1 MAKDKSET
9 PEAVQSERLMYLGP
23 SLASPV
29 PLTHRSVFSG
39 GLPAFA
45 RELLKNDKE
54 LAACFVP
61 LKDAGKALREL
72 EGALPAGEIT
82 RNYTSVQKRYARNK

>member
-1 MAKDKSET
+1 MAKDKT
-9 PEAVQSERLMYLGP
+9 EAPTTEQAEKLMYLGP
-23 SLASPV
+23 TLVSPL

-45 RELLKNDKE
+45 REQLKSDKE
-54 LAACFVP
+54 LAACFIP